1 MMLVAMVHLN
11 ASTPEILPM
20 MLVAM
25 VQLMLVLY
33 AFLSQF
39 GTLTALTSVALAVSD
54 SFVHLARSLGV
65 RLVLVLAM
73 EFRLVSNLAGLLA
86 NGYGMALV

>member
-1 MMLVAMVHLN
+1 MLVAMVQLN

-33 AFLSQF
+33 ALLSQF
-39 GTLTALTSVALAVSD
+39 GTLTALTSFALAVSD

-65 RLVLVLAM
+65 RLVLVLAV

-86 NGYGMALV
+86 NGFGMALV